1 LRQTIELKINGEF
14 HEVAVDSQK
23 TLLEVLREDLDLT
36 GTKAGCGAGE
46 CGSCTVIMDGKA
58 VLSCLVLAVNAE
70 GKEILTIEGL
80 ARGDELH
87 PLQESFIEKWGFQC
101 GFCTPGML
109 MSAKALL
116 DENPN
121 PTEEEVKEAIASNL
135 CRCTGYTKPVEAIL
149 DAAKKLSE

>member
-1 LRQTIELKINGEF
+1 MKHTIALNVNGEF
-14 HEVAVDSQK
+14 HDVDVDPQR

-36 GTKAGCGAGE
+36 GTKEGCGAGE
-46 CGSCTVIMDGKA
+46 CGSCSVIMDGKA

-70 GKEILTIEGL
+70 GREITTVEGL
-80 ARGDELH
+80 ASGDDLH

-116 DENPN
+116 DENPH

-135 CRCTGYTKPVEAIL
+135 CRCTGYVKPIEAIM
-149 DAAKKLSE
+149 DASKKHTG

>member
-1 LRQTIELKINGEF
+1 MTQNIELKINGEF
-14 HEVAVDSQK
+14 HEVTVDPQR

-58 VLSCLVLAVNAE
+58 VLSCLVLALNAE
-70 GKEILTIEGL
+70 GKEVVTIEGL

-121 PTEEEVKEAIASNL
+121 PTEDEVKEAIASNL
-135 CRCTGYTKPVEAIL
+135 CRCTGYVKPIEAIM
-149 DAAKKLSE
+149 DASRKQTE

>member
-1 LRQTIELKINGEF
+1 MKQAIELKINGEF
-14 HEVAVDSQK
+14 HEVVVDPQQ

-70 GKEILTIEGL
+70 GKEVLTIEGL

-121 PTEEEVKEAIASNL
+121 PTEDEVKEAIASNI
-135 CRCTGYTKPVEAIL
+135 CRCTGYVKPIEAIM
-149 DAAKKLSE
+149 DASMKRTE

>member
-1 LRQTIELKINGEF
+1 MKHSIELKINGEF
-14 HEVAVDSQK
+14 HEVEVDPQQ

-36 GTKAGCGAGE
+36 GTKEGCGAGE

-58 VLSCLVLAVNAE
+58 VLSCLVLALNAE
-70 GKEILTIEGL
+70 GKEVVTIEGL

-149 DAAKKLSE
+149 DAAKKPSE

>member
-1 LRQTIELKINGEF
+1 MRQTIELKINGEF
-14 HEVAVDSQK
+14 HEITVDPQR

-36 GTKAGCGAGE
+36 GSKAGCGAGE

-135 CRCTGYTKPVEAIL
+135 CRCTGYVKPIEAIM
-149 DAAKKLSE
+149 DASKKQTE